1 MGPDHIG
8 PAIYMPVSAYV
19 RRASRRT
26 YVQGRVTLRT
36 LVGDGR
42 PRARLEVQVDVP
54 ALLVDVLDH
63 PPERLLVERLA
74 P

>member
-8 PAIYMPVSAYV
+8 PAICMPVSAYV
-19 RRASRRT
+19 WPASGWT
-26 YVQGRVTLRT
+26 YVQGRVTLRA

-42 PRARLEVQVDVP
+42 PRARLEVQIDVP

-63 PPERLLVERLA
+63 APERLLVERLT